1 MHALSEVARQPAAT
15 LQRSLLRPVIIA
27 LALLSPALAQAQPPA
42 TPVGV
47 DAVKTVPMS
56 QTIPVV
62 GRFVSP
68 QSGPIAARSPGPV
81 AKLRVNVGAYVEQ
94 GDIIAELDRSR
105 LNSALELQ
113 QSQIAELQAH
123 LKTTQATAKLAA
135 QELER
140 MEKLRNT
147 AAFARFD
154 YDRRIQELAVARAS
168 VEEALARLSRGKVAH
183 ALAAVELA
191 DSNIR
196 APFRGVVTQRH
207 TSEGAWLRIGDP
219 VVTLVNNIDLEIEA
233 DVPASRLSG
242 LHPGTEVSV
251 MLEQNGGGALQG
263 DYFRATVRA
272 VVPDENPAARTR
284 PVRFQPDQP
293 LLQQSLAVNQHITLL
308 LPASGSQQVL
318 TVAKDAVLRRGS
330 QALVFIVAD
339 GTAQPRPVQ
348 LGEAI
353 SDRFQVLGGL
363 TENDIVVIRGNERLR
378 PGQAV
383 VYPDIP
389 SSEPAPPVTG
399 QNQAAEQS
407 AG

>member
-27 LALLSPALAQAQPPA
+27 LALLSPAVAHTQTPA

-47 DAVKTVPMS
+47 DTVKTVPMS

-154 YDRRIQELAVARAS
+154 YDRRIQEQR
-168 VEEALARLSRGKVAH
+168 
-183 ALAAVELA
+183 
-191 DSNIR
+191 
-196 APFRGVVTQRH
+196 VT
-207 TSEGAWLRIGDP
+207 P
-219 VVTLVNNIDLEIEA
+219 VWKK
-233 DVPASRLSG
+233 PW
-242 LHPGTEVSV
+242 P
-251 MLEQNGGGALQG
+251 
-263 DYFRATVRA
+263 
-272 VVPDENPAARTR
+272 
-284 PVRFQPDQP
+284 
-293 LLQQSLAVNQHITLL
+293 
-308 LPASGSQQVL
+308 
-318 TVAKDAVLRRGS
+318 
-330 QALVFIVAD
+330 ALV
-339 GTAQPRPVQ
+339 AQSYLHWRQ
-348 LGEAI
+348 LNRRTAI
-353 SDRFQVLGGL
+353 SALVSR
-363 TENDIVVIRGNERLR
+363 EW
-378 PGQAV
+378 
-383 VYPDIP
+383 
-389 SSEPAPPVTG
+389 
-399 QNQAAEQS
+399 
-407 AG
+407 